1 MSRAA
6 DFCAGRAALLWGHAS
21 SRGGRAVAATATT
34 LALLLALKAAWDT
47 LVLQRQVAT
56 AAAAPAADAKHTK
69 DAATA
74 GPLQNPSAAE
84 RVRINRVIR
93 QLNAPWPAIFRALG
107 TEAAPQVAVLS
118 AEPNAERGVVRVQTE
133 GATLD
138 DLLAHANRLGQRRP
152 FRAVQ
157 LLRVEEKDVL
167 GRPLPR
173 LHFDLVLEP

>member
-1 MSRAA
+1 MTRAA
-6 DFCAGRAALLWGHAS
+6 DLCAGRGALLWGHVS
-21 SRGGRAVAATATT
+21 SYRGRALAVAAVT
-34 LALLLALKAAWDT
+34 LALVLAVSAGRNT
-47 LVLQRQVAT
+47 LTLNRQVA
-56 AAAAPAADAKHTK
+56 D
-69 DAATA
+69 ATA
-74 GPLQNPSAAE
+74 EPSVNGKLARDAVPAGLPPSPSAAE
-84 RVRINRVIR
+84 RQRINRVIS
-93 QLNAPWPAIFRALG
+93 QLNAPWPAIFRALE
-107 TEAAPQVAVLS
+107 TEASPQVAVLS